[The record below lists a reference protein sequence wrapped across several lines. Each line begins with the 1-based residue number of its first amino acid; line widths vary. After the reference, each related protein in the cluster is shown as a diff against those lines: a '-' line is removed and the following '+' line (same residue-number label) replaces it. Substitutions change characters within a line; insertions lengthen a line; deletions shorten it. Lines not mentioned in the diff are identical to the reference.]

1 MPIEGNYRP
10 STSGWVADQVA
21 EYEASGGTRAN
32 TLRET
37 GIPVIIVTMRGAHS
51 GAVRKIAL
59 MRVEHEGAYALV
71 ASKGGAPTD
80 PAWCAN
86 LRADPNVM
94 VQDGPEPGDYIVREV
109 TGEERELWW
118 RRSVEVFAP
127 YAEYE
132 VRAAEANR
140 IIPVYIA
147 EPSS

>member
-1 MPIEGNYRP
+1 
-10 STSGWVADQVA
+10 
-21 EYEASGGTRAN
+21 
-32 TLRET
+32 
-37 GIPVIIVTMRGAHS
+37 
-51 GAVRKIAL
+51 
-59 MRVEHEGAYALV
+59 
-71 ASKGGAPTD
+71 
-80 PAWCAN
+80 
-86 LRADPNVM
+86 M

-147 EPSS
+147 EPSG